1 MPIAA
6 PCGGRL
12 FLKPAPCLLTLRL
25 LTLFLLTWT
34 LFRPDMFLLG
44 VTD

>member
-25 LTLFLLTWT
+25 LTWT